1 VSNYS
6 ENIIKT
12 KLYKE
17 IDTLELEF
25 VYETNEAVFFGTE
38 KDGLIYWLIEV
49 FETGEIMITD
59 ENGGVFEKSERILNL
74 FRLNL

>member
-1 VSNYS
+1 MSNYS
-6 ENIIKT
+6 ENTTKT

-25 VYETNEAVFFGTE
+25 VYETNEAVFFAAE
-38 KDGLIYWLIEV
+38 KEGLIYWLIEV
-49 FETGEIMITD
+49 FETGEIMVTSED
-59 ENGGVFEKSERILNL
+59 GEVFEKSERILNL

>member
-1 VSNYS
+1 MSNYS
-6 ENIIKT
+6 ENTIKT

-49 FETGEIMITD
+49 FETGEIMVTD